1 MAFRNL
7 HQIGFA
13 KRTATQ
19 WLCGMIHTMKTHSL
33 VAVCLVAALSVSA
46 ASTSSYV
53 QDGLIACWDGI
64 ENAGAGVHDGGA
76 TVWKD
81 VKGGYEFSLT
91 GVTVDADRM
100 TFAGDASSY
109 GMLSSNDTVST
120 FVAAKNGTLEI
131 VYAARTAPGTQVML
145 QSSNSSGM
153 AFGMTGSTTLLP
165 NTSSSN
171 SSRPKYTFNSGT
183 TTNSVAVRY
192 SAGVSA
198 SAIANGVALSSPSG
212 SDYWWYPEPE
222 TYIGVRS
229 NKSAFFPGSI
239 YCIRLYSRQLTDA
252 EIAANQDVDKLR
264 FMVDQSSVLMVS
276 GNPEPMGAPSPA
288 YGLVTDL
295 SAGDTRE
302 VSCGATICTNDA
314 RTAEYRCTGWKL
326 YDANDVVVSSG
337 AETSF
342 TYTHPSPAEF
352 RRLEWQWELARR
364 FTNFSDYVQEGL
376 IACWDGIDNAGIGV
390 HADNVAVWKSLVGG
404 YEFALNNV
412 TVAANGM
419 TFAGNANSYGVLS
432 AADSSSTFA
441 AATDATLEIVF
452 RSSSSASSQVL
463 LQSAS
468 SSSISFGYYN
478 TSMLV
483 AYSDASGMKPSFAS
497 SAGTEVNSV
506 SVRYASNAPAS
517 AIANGTT
524 LQGSGNAA
532 WSSPGTET
540 FLGVRASKNN
550 SYVFAGDIYCVRLY
564 NRQLTN
570 AEIASNQ
577 MIDELRF
584 KSNAVAD
591 STFAVSSTMD
601 GVGAPSP
608 AYGYVCELSAGDTRA
623 VSSDALWTNSIGTVF
638 SCTGWKLYD
647 ENDNIVESGNTLS
660 FTYAHPTPAAYRRL
674 EWQWEISA
682 LPQGGGVMSYVQDGL
697 VACWDGIENVGR
709 GVHANR
715 TAVWKDI
722 VRGYEFNLNGT
733 TVEADRMT
741 FAGAF
746 TSYGVLSAAGTA
758 ATFGA
763 ARNGT
768 MEVVYVSR
776 VGNASQVFV
785 HTPASI
791 GIALGETISGTTHVL
806 VPYTT
811 YGTEGKSA
819 FSFTSGATTNTVAV
833 RYAAGV
839 PAAARANG
847 AALALLG
854 DAYWLSDDVS
864 EVFVGKNNRDTI
876 SFPGSIYCI
885 RLYNRQL
892 TDGEIAYNNLVD
904 QARFRGGDMDSI
916 LYVSSTSGI
925 VGSPTPAYGAVAGL
939 SAGETLEVS
948 CGTVIS
954 TNATRTVEYRCT
966 GWKLYDEGG
975 AVVDSGDGTSFTYTH
990 PASAEYRRLE
1000 WQWEMT
1006 KRLTDFSGYVQDGLI
1021 ACWDGI
1027 DNAGAGVHADNA
1039 VVWKDIVGGYEF
1051 ALTNVTVVENGI
1063 SFAGNETSYG
1073 TLSAAGTA
1081 ATFDAAKNGTME
1093 VVFASRNT
1101 SVHQLLLQ
1109 TPASNGMTFGYN
1121 TVGAI
1126 VVFSGSA
1133 AKPAFPFSPGTTRH
1147 SFSVRYSSGASTSPA
1162 FADGSSLNSTGGAY
1176 WTPGDSD
1183 ETFVGNRASKAN
1195 GFPGTIYCIRLYS
1208 RQLTAAEI
1216 VANHAVDALRFANGT
1231 PDSTLAISGTPEG
1244 IGAPVPAYGYL
1255 TELSAGDTRV
1265 VSCGKALWKDASG
1278 TNRYECVGWKLYN
1291 ALGVEVESGS
1301 GTSFNYTHPTPAAHR
1316 RLEWQWVR
1324 FSGIGTVIRLF

>member
-100 TFAGDASSY
+100 TFAGNASSY

-153 AFGMTGSTTLLP
+153 AFGMNDSTTLLP

-198 SAIANGVALSSPSG
+198 SVFANGSAASSSG

-229 NKSAFFPGSI
+229 NKKAFFPGSI

-252 EIAANQDVDKLR
+252 EIAANQNVDQLR

-342 TYTHPSPAEF
+342 TYTHPSTAEF
-352 RRLEWQWELARR
+352 RRLEWQWEVARR
-364 FTNFSDYVQEGL
+364 FTNFSDYVQDGL

-660 FTYAHPTPAAYRRL
+660 FTY
-674 EWQWEISA
+674 
-682 LPQGGGVMSYVQDGL
+682 
-697 VACWDGIENVGR
+697 
-709 GVHANR
+709 
-715 TAVWKDI
+715 
-722 VRGYEFNLNGT
+722 
-733 TVEADRMT
+733 
-741 FAGAF
+741 
-746 TSYGVLSAAGTA
+746 
-758 ATFGA
+758 
-763 ARNGT
+763 
-768 MEVVYVSR
+768 
-776 VGNASQVFV
+776 
-785 HTPASI
+785 
-791 GIALGETISGTTHVL
+791 
-806 VPYTT
+806 
-811 YGTEGKSA
+811 
-819 FSFTSGATTNTVAV
+819 
-833 RYAAGV
+833 
-839 PAAARANG
+839 
-847 AALALLG
+847 
-854 DAYWLSDDVS
+854 
-864 EVFVGKNNRDTI
+864 
-876 SFPGSIYCI
+876 
-885 RLYNRQL
+885 
-892 TDGEIAYNNLVD
+892 
-904 QARFRGGDMDSI
+904 
-916 LYVSSTSGI
+916 
-925 VGSPTPAYGAVAGL
+925 
-939 SAGETLEVS
+939 
-948 CGTVIS
+948 
-954 TNATRTVEYRCT
+954 
-966 GWKLYDEGG
+966 
-975 AVVDSGDGTSFTYTH
+975 
-990 PASAEYRRLE
+990 
-1000 WQWEMT
+1000 
-1006 KRLTDFSGYVQDGLI
+1006 
-1021 ACWDGI
+1021 
-1027 DNAGAGVHADNA
+1027 
-1039 VVWKDIVGGYEF
+1039 
-1051 ALTNVTVVENGI
+1051 
-1063 SFAGNETSYG
+1063 
-1073 TLSAAGTA
+1073 
-1081 ATFDAAKNGTME
+1081 
-1093 VVFASRNT
+1093 
-1101 SVHQLLLQ
+1101 
-1109 TPASNGMTFGYN
+1109 
-1121 TVGAI
+1121 
-1126 VVFSGSA
+1126 
-1133 AKPAFPFSPGTTRH
+1133 
-1147 SFSVRYSSGASTSPA
+1147 
-1162 FADGSSLNSTGGAY
+1162 
-1176 WTPGDSD
+1176 
-1183 ETFVGNRASKAN
+1183 
-1195 GFPGTIYCIRLYS
+1195 
-1208 RQLTAAEI
+1208 
-1216 VANHAVDALRFANGT
+1216 
-1231 PDSTLAISGTPEG
+1231 
-1244 IGAPVPAYGYL
+1244 
-1255 TELSAGDTRV
+1255 
-1265 VSCGKALWKDASG
+1265 
-1278 TNRYECVGWKLYN
+1278 
-1291 ALGVEVESGS
+1291 
-1301 GTSFNYTHPTPAAHR
+1301 THPTALRTSAAASTPIAR
-1316 RLEWQWVR
+1316 RFGRTSSVAT
-1324 FSGIGTVIRLF
+1324 SST

>member
-1 MAFRNL
+1 
-7 HQIGFA
+7 
-13 KRTATQ
+13 
-19 WLCGMIHTMKTHSL
+19 MIHTMKTYFLASVCF
-33 VAVCLVAALSVSA
+33 VAVLSASA
-46 ASTSSYV
+46 VTTSSYV

-64 ENAGAGVHDGGA
+64 ENAGAGVHDGSA

-100 TFAGDASSY
+100 TFAGNATSY

-145 QSSNSSGM
+145 QSSHSSGI
-153 AFGMTGSTTLLP
+153 AFGMNGSSALLP

-171 SSRPKYTFNSGT
+171 VSRSKYSFSSGT

-192 SAGVSA
+192 SAGASA
-198 SAIANGVALSSPSG
+198 SVFANGSTASSSG

-276 GNPEPMGAPSPA
+276 GNPELMGAPSPA
-288 YGLVTDL
+288 YGLVADL
-295 SAGDTRE
+295 SAGDIRE
-302 VSCGATICTNDA
+302 VSCGATVCTNDA

-326 YDANDVVVSSG
+326 YDENDVVVSSG
-337 AETSF
+337 TETSF

-364 FTNFSDYVQEGL
+364 FTNFSDYVQDGL

-390 HADNVAVWKSLVGG
+390 HMDNVAVWKSLVGG
-404 YEFALNNV
+404 YEFALNSV

-419 TFAGNANSYGVLS
+419 TFAGNANSYCVLS
-432 AADSSSTFA
+432 AADSTSTFA

-478 TSMLV
+478 TSTLV
-483 AYSDASGMKPSFAS
+483 AYSVASGMKPAFSS

-524 LQGSGNAA
+524 LQSSGNAA

-540 FLGVRASKNN
+540 FLGVRANKN
-550 SYVFAGDIYCVRLY
+550 SGYVFAGDIYCVRLY

-608 AYGYVCELSAGDTRA
+608 AYGYVCELSAGDTRT

-647 ENDNIVESGNTLS
+647 ANDAVVSNGTELS

-722 VRGYEFNLNGT
+722 VRGYEFNLTGT

-791 GIALGETISGTTHVL
+791 GLALGETVSGTTHVL

-833 RYAAGV
+833 RYTAGA

-854 DAYWLSDDVS
+854 NAYWSSDDVP
-864 EVFVGKNNRDTI
+864 EAFVGKNNRDTI

-885 RLYNRQL
+885 RLYSRQL

-916 LYVSSTSGI
+916 LYVSSISGI

-975 AVVDSGDGTSFTYTH
+975 AVVDSGDGTAFTYAH
-990 PASAEYRRLE
+990 PSPAEYRRLE

-1006 KRLTDFSGYVQDGLI
+1006 RRLTDFSSYVQTGLI

-1027 DNAGAGVHADNA
+1027 DNAGAGAHADNA
-1039 VVWKDIVGGYEF
+1039 AVWKDIVGGYEF
-1051 ALTNVTVVENGI
+1051 ALTNVTVEENGMN
-1063 SFAGNETSYG
+1063 FVGDATSYG

-1101 SVHQLLLQ
+1101 SVNQVLLQ

-1121 TVGAI
+1121 TAGAI
-1126 VVFSGSA
+1126 VPFSGSVQ
-1133 AKPAFPFSPGTTRH
+1133 KPAFPFSPGTARH
-1147 SFSVRYSSGASTSPA
+1147 SFSVRFSSGASTSPA
-1162 FADGSSLNSTGGAY
+1162 FADGSSLNTTGGAN
-1176 WTPGDSD
+1176 WSSGEGD

-1208 RQLTAAEI
+1208 RQLTAAE
-1216 VANHAVDALRFANGT
+1216 VAANHAVDALRFANGT

-1244 IGAPVPAYGYL
+1244 VGAPVPAYGYL

-1265 VSCGKALWKDASG
+1265 VSCGKNPWKDASG
-1278 TNRYECVGWKLYN
+1278 TNRYECVGWKLYD
-1291 ALGVEVESGS
+1291 ALDMEVESGS
-1301 GTSFNYTHPTPAAHR
+1301 GTSFTYTHPTPAAHR
-1316 RLEWQWVR
+1316 RLEWQWVP
-1324 FSGIGTVIRLF
+1324 STGVGTVIRLF

>member
-13 KRTATQ
+13 KRTAMLR
-19 WLCGMIHTMKTHSL
+19 LCGKIHTMKTYFLAS
-33 VAVCLVAALSVSA
+33 VCLVAALSASA
-46 ASTSSYV
+46 VATSSYV

-64 ENAGAGVHDGGA
+64 ENAGAGVHDGSA

-81 VKGGYEFSLT
+81 VKGGYEFCLT

-100 TFAGDASSY
+100 TFAGNDSSY

-153 AFGMTGSTTLLP
+153 AFGMNGSSALLP

-171 SSRPKYTFNSGT
+171 ASRPKYTFSSGT

-198 SAIANGVALSSPSG
+198 SAIANGVALSSPTG
-212 SDYWWYPEPE
+212 SDYWWNPEWE

-229 NKSAFFPGSI
+229 NKKAFFPGSI

-288 YGLVTDL
+288 YGLVADL
-295 SAGDTRE
+295 SAGDIRE
-302 VSCGATICTNDA
+302 VSCGATVCTNDA

-364 FTNFSDYVQEGL
+364 FTNFSDYVQDGL

-390 HADNVAVWKSLVGG
+390 HMDNVAVWKSLVGG
-404 YEFALNNV
+404 YEFALNSV

-419 TFAGNANSYGVLS
+419 TFAGNVNSYCVLS
-432 AADSSSTFA
+432 AADSTSTFA

-733 TVEADRMT
+733 TVEADHLR
-741 FAGAF
+741 
-746 TSYGVLSAAGTA
+746 
-758 ATFGA
+758 
-763 ARNGT
+763 R
-768 MEVVYVSR
+768 
-776 VGNASQVFV
+776 
-785 HTPASI
+785 
-791 GIALGETISGTTHVL
+791 
-806 VPYTT
+806 
-811 YGTEGKSA
+811 
-819 FSFTSGATTNTVAV
+819 
-833 RYAAGV
+833 
-839 PAAARANG
+839 
-847 AALALLG
+847 
-854 DAYWLSDDVS
+854 
-864 EVFVGKNNRDTI
+864 
-876 SFPGSIYCI
+876 
-885 RLYNRQL
+885 RQ
-892 TDGEIAYNNLVD
+892 E
-904 QARFRGGDMDSI
+904 
-916 LYVSSTSGI
+916 
-925 VGSPTPAYGAVAGL
+925 
-939 SAGETLEVS
+939 
-948 CGTVIS
+948 
-954 TNATRTVEYRCT
+954 
-966 GWKLYDEGG
+966 
-975 AVVDSGDGTSFTYTH
+975 
-990 PASAEYRRLE
+990 
-1000 WQWEMT
+1000 
-1006 KRLTDFSGYVQDGLI
+1006 
-1021 ACWDGI
+1021 
-1027 DNAGAGVHADNA
+1027 
-1039 VVWKDIVGGYEF
+1039 
-1051 ALTNVTVVENGI
+1051 
-1063 SFAGNETSYG
+1063 
-1073 TLSAAGTA
+1073 
-1081 ATFDAAKNGTME
+1081 
-1093 VVFASRNT
+1093 
-1101 SVHQLLLQ
+1101 
-1109 TPASNGMTFGYN
+1109 
-1121 TVGAI
+1121 
-1126 VVFSGSA
+1126 
-1133 AKPAFPFSPGTTRH
+1133 RH
-1147 SFSVRYSSGASTSPA
+1147 
-1162 FADGSSLNSTGGAY
+1162 DGSRLCLARRQRQPGVRAY
-1176 WTPGDSD
+1176 SGKHRDCAGRDNFRHHP
-1183 ETFVGNRASKAN
+1183 RAC
-1195 GFPGTIYCIRLYS
+1195 PLY
-1208 RQLTAAEI
+1208 
-1216 VANHAVDALRFANGT
+1216 HLR
-1231 PDSTLAISGTPEG
+1231 
-1244 IGAPVPAYGYL
+1244 
-1255 TELSAGDTRV
+1255 
-1265 VSCGKALWKDASG
+1265 
-1278 TNRYECVGWKLYN
+1278 
-1291 ALGVEVESGS
+1291 
-1301 GTSFNYTHPTPAAHR
+1301 HR
-1316 RLEWQWVR
+1316 RQVR
-1324 FSGIGTVIRLF
+1324 I